1 MTELQAIKERHS
13 VRKYL
18 DKPIEPEKRAL
29 LQEQID
35 RVNKEFGL
43 HVQYIPEAGG
53 VFNGVAS
60 KICGW
65 SGVPGYLAMVGKAD
79 DRLDELCGYAG
90 ERLVLYAQTIGL
102 NTCWAGIFRRK
113 SCTAAIG
120 ADEKLALVI
129 AVGYGVDNGHPR
141 RSKKIVDVTD
151 VKEMPEWFKNGIEA
165 ALLAPTARN
174 QQKFFFTLDGD
185 KPDAGVPV
193 VRVTGKAPFAKLDL
207 GIVKYH
213 FELASGKTLSV
224 MNQE

>member
-1 MTELQAIKERHS
+1 MTELQAIFERHS

-29 LQEQID
+29 LQERID

-43 HVQYIPEAGG
+43 HVQYIPGEGG
-53 VFNGVAS
+53 VFSGIAS

-65 SGVPGYLAMVGKAD
+65 SGVPGYIAMIGKSD
-79 DRLDELCGYAG
+79 DGLDELCGYAG

-113 SCTAAIG
+113 SCTAKICE
-120 ADEKLALVI
+120 DEKLTLVI
-129 AVGYGVDNGHPR
+129 AVGYGVDSGHKR
-141 RSKKIVDVTD
+141 RSKKPEDVTD
-151 VKEMPEWFKNGIEA
+151 VRDMPEWFEKGIEA

-174 QQKFFFTLDGD
+174 QQKFFISLDGD
-185 KPDAGVPV
+185 KPVAKVAGS
-193 VRVTGKAPFAKLDL
+193 APFAKLDL

-213 FELASGKTLSV
+213 FELASGKRF
-224 MNQE
+224 E